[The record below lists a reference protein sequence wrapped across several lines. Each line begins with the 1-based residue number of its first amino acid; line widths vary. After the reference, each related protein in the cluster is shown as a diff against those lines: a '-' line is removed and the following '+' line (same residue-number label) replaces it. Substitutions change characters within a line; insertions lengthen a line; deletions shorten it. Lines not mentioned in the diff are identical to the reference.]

1 MSVEDDIAES
11 TLTVALTSAVDL
23 VESVFSENSGCG
35 ISGLKSGFAELDYL
49 ISGLQPGDLI
59 VVSGRPSVGKTA
71 FSMNIAEN
79 VARESSKSVI
89 IFSMEM
95 GATQLGMRMLC
106 AAGKLN
112 LHNVR
117 SSRLEDEDWAEMV
130 KALGWLNGLKI
141 DIIDSLAVGWNAE
154 CIDKALLEREIKPS
168 LVVIDGLHSFDVTN
182 TSTAYDRNIQL
193 GEHVRILKK
202 MALKLNVPV
211 ILTTSLSRELEYRPN
226 KRPVLKDLRDIG
238 LLEDIADLIL
248 FIYREELHGHKG
260 SAEIIIGKQRN
271 GPTGMV
277 ELIFNEECM
286 RFENPSP
293 AP

>member
-1 MSVEDDIAES
+1 MTVENVLAES
-11 TLTVALTSAVDL
+11 TFTAALTSAVEL
-23 VESVFSENSGCG
+23 VERVFSDNSGCG
-35 ISGLKSGFAELDYL
+35 VSGLKTGFAELDYL

-79 VARESSKSVI
+79 VARESNKNVT

-95 GATQLGMRMLC
+95 GATQLGMRMMC
-106 AAGKLN
+106 AAGRLN

-117 SSRLEDEDWAEMV
+117 SCRLEDEDWGEIV
-130 KALGWLNGLKI
+130 TVLGWLNGLPI
-141 DIIDSLAVGWNAE
+141 DIIDSLAVGWSAE
-154 CIDKALLEREIKPS
+154 CIEKALLEREIKPS

-202 MALKLNVPV
+202 MALKMNVPV
-211 ILTTSLSRELEYRPN
+211 ILTTSLNRELEYRPN

-248 FIYREELHGHKG
+248 FIYREEIHGHKG

-271 GPTGMV
+271 GPTGV
-277 ELIFNEECM
+277 VQLIFSEDCM
-286 RFENPSP
+286 RFENPNP

>member
-1 MSVEDDIAES
+1 
-11 TLTVALTSAVDL
+11 
-23 VESVFSENSGCG
+23 
-35 ISGLKSGFAELDYL
+35 ELDHL

-59 VVSGRPSVGKTA
+59 VVSGRPSVGKTS
-71 FSMNIAEN
+71 FTMNIAEN
-79 VARESSKSVI
+79 VARESNKNVI

-106 AAGKLN
+106 AAGRLN

-117 SSRLEDEDWAEMV
+117 SSRLEDEDWGEMV
-130 KALGWLNGLKI
+130 KALGWLNGLQI

-168 LVVIDGLHSFDVTN
+168 LVVVDGLHSFDVTN
-182 TSTAYDRNIQL
+182 TATAYDRNIQL

-238 LLEDIADLIL
+238 LLEDVADLIL

-286 RFENPSP
+286 RFENPCQEP
-293 AP
+293 